1 MEIYKSSIN
10 DKENFIKMRVSLF
23 KELGEIDE
31 NSEIDE
37 LVKETGT
44 YYTNHIDKDL
54 FCWFAKI
61 DNKIAA
67 VASMCIF
74 CRIPYFQ
81 NPVGLEGY
89 ILNVYTLPE
98 FRNKGAASKLI
109 TEIITFSKN
118 SAIKKL
124 WLNSSEAGKEIYK
137 SLGFKENENEME
149 LFL

>member
-1 MEIYKSSIN
+1 MEIYKSTIN
-10 DKENFIKMRVSLF
+10 DKENFINMRVSLF

-44 YYTNHIDKDL
+44 YYTTHIDKDL

-61 DNKIAA
+61 NDRIVA
-67 VASMCIF
+67 VA
-74 CRIPYFQ
+74 Y
-81 NPVGLEGY
+81 PVGLEGY

-98 FRNKGAASKLI
+98 FRKKGAASKLI
-109 TEIITFSKN
+109 TEIIAFSKN
-118 SAIKKL
+118 STIKKL

-137 SLGFKENENEME
+137 SLGFKENDNEME

>member
-31 NSEIDE
+31 TSEIEE
-37 LVKETGT
+37 LIKETGN

-54 FCWFAKI
+54 FCWFAEI
-61 DNKIAA
+61 DGKIAA
-67 VASMCIF
+67 VASMYIF

-109 TEIITFSKN
+109 TEIIAFSKN

-137 SLGFKENENEME
+137 SLGFKENDNEME

>member
-31 NSEIDE
+31 NSEIEE
-37 LVKETGT
+37 LIKETGN

-54 FCWFAKI
+54 FCWFAEI
-61 DNKIAA
+61 DGSIVA

-89 ILNVYTLPE
+89 ILMCT
-98 FRNKGAASKLI
+98 
-109 TEIITFSKN
+109 
-118 SAIKKL
+118 
-124 WLNSSEAGKEIYK
+124 
-137 SLGFKENENEME
+137 
-149 LFL
+149 LFLNLEIKELLQNS